1 MLAYSLAWHRSEAP
15 ALLNCLQQRT
25 CRRLLRAEHYGEL
38 GEHVLTEELDC
49 RHQQRGWERL
59 ATHEPVV
66 VAQ

>member
-1 MLAYSLAWHRSEAP
+1 MLAYSLA
-15 ALLNCLQQRT
+15 